1 MSETYQ
7 NGQFTDLNFVRQW
20 LGTGSL
26 NLFGLPFAGKDT
38 QAYRLSNLL
47 KAPAPIS
54 GGDILRKRLDLP
66 SHVREIMDRGELIP
80 IDEYLATVTPYLGQ
94 AGFVGH
100 PLVLSSVGRYK
111 GEEEGVMK
119 ALKSAGHPLRAVI
132 WIEVDEEV
140 IRQRQ
145 AESDHETRG
154 TRADDDLETLETRLL
169 EYEAKTKPVLD
180 FYAERSLL
188 LAIDGNG
195 SLDEVTRRILTSLH
209 DFAVETYR

>member
-1 MSETYQ
+1 MSETPR
-7 NGQFTDLNFVRQW
+7 NSQFTDLNFVRQW

-47 KAPAPIS
+47 EAPPPIS
-54 GGDILRKRLDLP
+54 GGDILRKRSDLS

-80 IDEYLATVTPYLGQ
+80 IEEYLATVTPYLGQ
-94 AGFVGH
+94 ESFVGH
-100 PLVLSSVGRYK
+100 PLILSSVGRYK

-132 WIEVDEEV
+132 WIEVDEEI
-140 IRQRQ
+140 IRQRH
-145 AESDHETRG
+145 AESTHETRG
-154 TRADDDLETLETRLL
+154 MRADDSLETLETRLL
-169 EYEAKTKPVLD
+169 EYEVKTKPVLD
-180 FYAERSLL
+180 FYAERGLL

-195 SLDEVTRRILTSLH
+195 SLDEVTRRILASLH
-209 DFAVETYR
+209 DYAVEAQR